1 MLLNFIILYF
11 SLGLILS
18 LGMNLVLWAFHR
30 PILSATESIATI
42 LLWPSVIVSF
52 LNNYYG
58 YEETED

>member
-11 SLGLILS
+11 SIGFILS
-18 LGMNLVLWAFHR
+18 LVMNTILWAFHK
-30 PILSATESIATI
+30 PVLSGMETFATI
-42 LLWPSVIVSF
+42 ILWPSVIVSY

>member
-11 SLGLILS
+11 SIGFILS
-18 LGMNLVLWAFHR
+18 LGMNLILWAFHR
-30 PILSATESIATI
+30 PILTATESIAAI